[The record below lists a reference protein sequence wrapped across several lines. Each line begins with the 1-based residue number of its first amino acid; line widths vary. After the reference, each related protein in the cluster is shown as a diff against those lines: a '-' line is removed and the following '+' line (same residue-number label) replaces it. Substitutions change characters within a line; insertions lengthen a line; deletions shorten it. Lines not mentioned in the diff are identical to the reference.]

1 MYEVMDDVNDAEAFE
16 YASEEADFGGLVLRD
31 GLPAYQRAYA
41 YTDFFTWPDDFR
53 AEIVNGSVF
62 TMAPPKIR
70 HQDVVLEIAAQIKAF
85 LKGKPHKVCVAPVSV
100 RLFPQADGSDRT
112 VFEPDVVV
120 VKDMSIVGEH
130 GIAGVPDM
138 LVEVLSPASAH
149 YDRTVKYDFY
159 ERAGV
164 KEYWIVDPDKKTVTV
179 FLLRDGKYTSKTYQ
193 GSGTAAL
200 SVFPDCII
208 DLKAVFE

>member
-1 MYEVMDDVNDAEAFE
+1 MYEVLDDVKGVDMFE
-16 YASEEADFGGLVLRD
+16 YGDYEAGIGDLELRD
-31 GLPAYQRAYA
+31 GIPVYHRVYT

-53 AEIVNGSVF
+53 AEIVNGTIF
-62 TMAPPKIR
+62 TMPPPKIK
-70 HQDVVLEIAAQIKAF
+70 HQDVVLEIASQIKAY

-120 VKDMSIVGEH
+120 LKDTSIVGEH

-138 LVEVLSPASAH
+138 LVEVLSPASAR

-179 FLLRDGKYTSKTYQ
+179 FLLRGGKYAGKTYQ
-193 GSGTAAL
+193 GDGTAAQ
-200 SVFPDCII
+200 SIFPDCII
-208 DLKAVFE
+208 DLMAVFE